1 MRTFADSYNASVNV
15 MQDLFVLEVQKA
27 MPIKIITFL
36 TSMIPLIGDQ
46 VSTAVGGV
54 LEYIDNQ
61 NTKARA
67 SHISKIAPSSTRLD
81 ALAQSLVIK
90 IINDQRLQIK
100 NLENQL

>member
-15 MQDLFVLEVQKA
+15 MQEMFVLEVQKS

-36 TSMIPLIGDQ
+36 TSMIPLIGEQ
-46 VSTAVGGV
+46 VSSTVGGV
-54 LEYIDNQ
+54 LEFVDNQ

-90 IINDQRLQIK
+90 IINAQRPQIK
-100 NLENQL
+100 SLEKEL